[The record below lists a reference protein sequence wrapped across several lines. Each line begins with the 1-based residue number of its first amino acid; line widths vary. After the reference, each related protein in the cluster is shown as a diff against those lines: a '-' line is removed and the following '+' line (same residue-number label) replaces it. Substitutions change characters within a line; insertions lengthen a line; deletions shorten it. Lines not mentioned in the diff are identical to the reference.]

1 MRLSLLDTT
10 VLSNFAHAAQPN
22 LVQIALGITAVTT
35 ATVLLELRRG
45 EITGLVP
52 TVDWTWLP
60 QITLTP
66 SEVTLSADYRKIV
79 DAGEA
84 ECLAVAVVQN
94 GRFFSDDLAA
104 RRLAQANG
112 VAVSGT
118 IGVLLYL
125 VQQQQL
131 TVSAADALL
140 TRMRQAGYRA
150 PAATLQHFLDG
161 E

>member
-22 LVQIALGITAVTT
+22 LVQIALGTTAVTT

-45 EITGLVP
+45 EIAGLVP

-94 GRFFSDDLAA
+94 GRFLSDDLAA

-140 TRMRQAGYRA
+140 ARMRQAGYRA
-150 PAATLQHFLDG
+150 PASTLRHFLDG